1 MKFFSLFK
9 KELRDMLNAQT
20 ILTMVGIVVCLL
32 VVGNLFSSSITE
44 SVKKSGDIV
53 ICDMDKTD
61 FTGNVIAALK
71 KNTEE
76 NDGKFTE
83 VEIKSDNYSKELKR
97 IDQKQVIIIPE
108 GFTVLASEHKK
119 AQIIFVQ
126 RMTSLAMM
134 SNLNTG
140 STAAFEAFSEAVK
153 STIYSEKLSQGD
165 ITQDE
170 IAQLE
175 EPVELKEMTVI
186 GDKQEEISSNAIMS
200 ICATQNMV
208 VPIILFLLIMFAS
221 QMILNAMATEKID
234 KTLETLLSTPVSR
247 FSVLAAKT
255 LSAAVVSILQA
266 VCFMFGMSRMMG
278 GMVDGSGLDADKFE
292 KSLRNLG
299 LSLSLGQYVLIG
311 IQMFLSILIALSV
324 ALILGV
330 LAKDA
335 KSAQTLLMPINFSA
349 MVPYFLS
356 LMTDIGS
363 LPMALRAIVYVIPF
377 SHTFTATENVM
388 FSNTAVYIGGLIYQ
402 LIFLAVC
409 MKIALSIFMSDKI
422 FTMSL
427 GGKKEGKKK
436 NKAKA

>member
-1 MKFFSLFK
+1 
-9 KELRDMLNAQT
+9 
-20 ILTMVGIVVCLL
+20 
-32 VVGNLFSSSITE
+32 
-44 SVKKSGDIV
+44 
-53 ICDMDKTD
+53 
-61 FTGNVIAALK
+61 
-71 KNTEE
+71 
-76 NDGKFTE
+76 
-83 VEIKSDNYSKELKR
+83 
-97 IDQKQVIIIPE
+97 
-108 GFTVLASEHKK
+108 
-119 AQIIFVQ
+119 
-126 RMTSLAMM
+126 
-134 SNLNTG
+134 
-140 STAAFEAFSEAVK
+140 
-153 STIYSEKLSQGD
+153 
-165 ITQDE
+165 
-170 IAQLE
+170 
-175 EPVELKEMTVI
+175 
-186 GDKQEEISSNAIMS
+186 
-200 ICATQNMV
+200 
-208 VPIILFLLIMFAS
+208 
-221 QMILNAMATEKID
+221 
-234 KTLETLLSTPVSR
+234 
-247 FSVLAAKT
+247 
-255 LSAAVVSILQA
+255 
-266 VCFMFGMSRMMG
+266 MMG